1 MKNTFYQILGVDPRA
16 SISDIKAAYTKR
28 LAAMQRGSALQDVN
42 SPTLLRE
49 AYETLSDTERR
60 AAYDASLM
68 RQPAR
73 TATRHAEETSGNAHW
88 GIWMLAGGVVV
99 AFAVWW
105 LHRPAPAQVTVPGPS
120 PAVAESSTS
129 PASVVANA
137 AGAGAEPVEPAA
149 EATDDSAIAAPATAA
164 PGTVVPAA
172 PEAHA
177 IVDAPAR
184 SAENVFAEVSPSVAR
199 VNVMDASGRAVVLGS
214 GVVIDKEALIT
225 ACHVAEAGAKLE
237 VKLGEVVLPANLQL
251 ADEALDLCRLNVPGL
266 RAPAVAIGSVTSLHP
281 GQTVY
286 AIGAPAGLE
295 LTISQGIVSAL
306 RKVDEGTIIQ
316 TSTPISPGSSGGG
329 LFDISGHLVGI
340 TTFQHRYGQN
350 LNFALPADWVSQMRA
365 RKAALNSVAH
375 RTLANGQA
383 QANPQADLI
392 VGQWLCRD
400 WTSGLSGQYRFEADG
415 NLGIVLSDGRSV
427 ALNYRVLGKALQLSD
442 SKYGADLAIA
452 ELTERKM
459 VLHGRDKSLAC
470 ER

>member
-1 MKNTFYQILGVDPRA
+1 VKNTFYQILGVDPRA
-16 SISDIKAAYTKR
+16 STPDIKAAYTKR
-28 LAAMQRGSALQDVN
+28 LAALQSGSAPQDAN

-49 AYETLSDTERR
+49 AYEILSDSERR

-68 RQPAR
+68 RQPSR
-73 TATRHAEETSGNAHW
+73 TATRHAEETAGNMHW
-88 GIWMLAGGVVV
+88 GMWMLAGGVVV

-105 LHRPAPAQVTVPGPS
+105 LHRPAPVQEVVPAPPPSTMQTSNS
-120 PAVAESSTS
+120 PAPVAASSVD
-129 PASVVANA
+129 AD
-137 AGAGAEPVEPAA
+137 AGSVEPAPQ
-149 EATDDSAIAAPATAA
+149 ATDSSATAA
-164 PGTVVPAA
+164 PAA
-172 PEAHA
+172 PQARA
-177 IVDAPAR
+177 IADAPAR

-214 GVVIDKEALIT
+214 GVVIDKESVIT
-225 ACHVAEAGAKLE
+225 ACHVAEGGAKLE

-251 ADEALDLCRLNVPGL
+251 ADEALDLCRLTVPGL
-266 RAPAVAIGSVTSLHP
+266 HAPSVAIGSVASLHP

-306 RKVDEGTIIQ
+306 RKVDEGTVIQ

-329 LFDISGHLVGI
+329 LFDISGRLIGI

-350 LNFALPADWVSQMRA
+350 LNFALPADWISQMRA
-365 RKAALNSVAH
+365 RKATLNSVAH
-375 RTLANGQA
+375 RTLSSGQA

-427 ALNYRVLGKALQLSD
+427 ALNYRVFGKALQLSD
-442 SKYGADLAIA
+442 SKYGADLAIE

-459 VLHGRDKSLAC
+459 VLHGRDRSMAC

>member
-16 SISDIKAAYTKR
+16 SMPDIKAAYTKR
-28 LAAMQRGSALQDVN
+28 LAAMQSGSALQDVN
-42 SPTLLRE
+42 TPTLLRE

-68 RQPAR
+68 RQPTR
-73 TATRHAEETSGNAHW
+73 RHAEETSGSAHW
-88 GIWMLAGGVVV
+88 GFWMLAGGVVV

-105 LHRPAPAQVTVPGPS
+105 LHRPAPAQVVVPAPS
-120 PAVAESSTS
+120 PSIVESSNSPKPAVASSVSEDVESAEQTPQAADS
-129 PASVVANA
+129 P
-137 AGAGAEPVEPAA
+137 PAA
-149 EATDDSAIAAPATAA
+149 APSPLQARAIA
-164 PGTVVPAA
+164 
-172 PEAHA
+172 
-177 IVDAPAR
+177 DAPVR

-199 VNVMDASGRAVVLGS
+199 VNVTDASGRPLVLGS
-214 GVVIDKEALIT
+214 GVVIDKETIIT
-225 ACHVAEAGAKLE
+225 ACHVAEGGAKLE
-237 VKLGEVVLPANLQL
+237 VKLGEVILPANLQL

-306 RKVDEGTIIQ
+306 RKVDEGTVIQ

-365 RKAALNSVAH
+365 RKAAFNSVAQ
-375 RTLANGQA
+375 RTLSNGQA
-383 QANPQADLI
+383 QANPQAGLI

-427 ALNYRVLGKALQLSD
+427 ALNYRVFGKALQLSD
-442 SKYGADLAIA
+442 SKYGADLAIE

-459 VLHGRDKSLAC
+459 VLHGRDKSMAC
-470 ER
+470 ERGN